1 MSALHAVV
9 ELMGHRTRAGR
20 ISDAQLGGTTL
31 LKIEHP
37 TEKDHTGDAPLAEYY
52 AASAIF
58 SIRPC
63 SEEEA
68 IEAARWWR
76 PPSANAPR
84 ELSPAFA
91 DRIDEVDIELHC
103 STCGVVEEDCECDGA
118 GF

>member
-1 MSALHAVV
+1 MSALYAVV

-37 TEKDHTGDAPLAEYY
+37 TEKDHTGEAPLTEYY

-63 SEEEA
+63 SEEES

-76 PPSANAPR
+76 RPGTDEPR
-84 ELSPAFA
+84 ALAPAFESLV
-91 DRIDEVDIELHC
+91 DDIED
-103 STCGVVEEDCECDGA
+103 VDVDDDEDE
-118 GF
+118 F